1 MSRPFLAP
9 IKHPTW
15 KDFFFRVGGAS
26 AVMLLAILTAKAF
39 FPGYEAVAVLAV
51 AAILIPTA
59 VIQAVR
65 HPLSKRKAKNRRG
78 RK

>member
-15 KDFFFRVGGAS
+15 KDFFVRVGGAF
-26 AVMLLAILTAKAF
+26 AVILLAILTAKAF
-39 FPGYEAVAVLAV
+39 FPGYEAASVLVVAT
-51 AAILIPTA
+51 ILGATA

-65 HPLSKRKAKNRRG
+65 HSLSKRKAKNRRG
-78 RK
+78 TK